1 MRPFAMVDVEQLST
15 PPTRRT
21 TMTMRVSELND
32 SHMVPLSHVRK
43 DLANRHG
50 PEEQRAKDCATSH
63 HVSVVGR
70 AKGSMSLLAF
80 DIGSMSIALAFD
92 DGSEYR
98 FKGKLVSWLGGAF
111 TAEGHY
117 RGDKPKI
124 GDDWRFHVRA
134 VCASTGEF
142 RVEFFGDGYRGT
154 FFGVAQDLTS
164 KFVNLGRGTWSG
176 DS

>member
-1 MRPFAMVDVEQLST
+1 MVDVQQLST
-15 PPTRRT
+15 PPTWRT
-21 TMTMRVSELND
+21 TMKTMVSELND
-32 SHMVPLSHVRK
+32 SHMVHVSPVRK
-43 DLANRHG
+43 DLANCRG
-50 PEEQRAKDCATSH
+50 PKEQKAKECAPSH
-63 HVSVVGR
+63 HVSVVRR
-70 AKGSMSLLAF
+70 AEGSMSLLAF

-92 DGSEYR
+92 DGSECR

-117 RGDKPKI
+117 RGDKPKA

>member
-1 MRPFAMVDVEQLST
+1 MVDVEQLST

-21 TMTMRVSELND
+21 TMKTTVSQRND
-32 SHMVPLSHVRK
+32 LHMVHVRPVRK
-43 DLANRHG
+43 DLANRQC
-50 PEEQRAKDCATSH
+50 PEAQRAKDSATSH
-63 HVSVVGR
+63 HVSVVRR
-70 AKGSMSLLAF
+70 AEGSMSLLAF

-117 RGDKPKI
+117 RGDKPKA

-142 RVEFFGDGYRGT
+142 RVEFFGNGYRGT
-154 FFGVAQDLTS
+154 FFGVAENLTS

-176 DS
+176 NS